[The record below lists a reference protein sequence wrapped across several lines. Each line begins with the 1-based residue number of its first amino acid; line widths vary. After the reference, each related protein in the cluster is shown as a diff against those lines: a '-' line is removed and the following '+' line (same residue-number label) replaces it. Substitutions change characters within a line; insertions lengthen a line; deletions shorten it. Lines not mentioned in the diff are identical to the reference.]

1 MHLEVFFSAETMGLE
16 NVDGEPS
23 LSHRI
28 HGTGVF
34 TYIWPYFL
42 MANVGKYTLIHGSYG
57 YTSWFLRFLV
67 LTYLLVS
74 VNLAGKDSMGKTWG
88 IWFVRRCIFIAG
100 DDRERFQLFLLHLRV
115 TTLFWV
121 FKNTQPGNS
130 WCVKTGT
137 QLTSRDPG
145 KYPSSSPPNA
155 TFFETQKRNRLH
167 WICP

>member
-1 MHLEVFFSAETMGLE
+1 MASRPYPIGSMGLVYLPTFGLFF
-16 NVDGEPS
+16 N
-23 LSHRI
+23 
-28 HGTGVF
+28 
-34 TYIWPYFL
+34 
-42 MANVGKYTLIHGSYG
+42 GKCWQIYSTVIHGSYG

-74 VNLAGKDSMGKTWG
+74 VNLAGKDSMGKTWD

-100 DDRERFQLFLLHLRV
+100 DDRQRFQLFLLHLRV

-145 KYPSSSPPNA
+145 KYPSSSPPNV